1 MRYKKYLAVLLAAS
15 VFAGSTVSAFAG
27 IAEVQETAED
37 CVTAEE
43 TTEGDLSEEEAASGL
58 EALTEE
64 TVGEEAASYVEET
77 GAEEETQSVS
87 EENTAQY
94 EAASSGEDLPEEEE
108 VTSADSGSE
117 EMTADEISEVLIEEQ
132 EEKAQTE
139 VEEELVTVSG
149 SYECTLLYTSV
160 DSFTLDGVSSSEI
173 LEAAVAII
181 IENESS
187 GSYTAVNKNDA
198 GACSIGCLQWHGTR
212 ALNLLK
218 SIISADASTSLS
230 LLGSTLYN
238 EIISSSDWS
247 SRTLSSSEATAIANL
262 LGSTAGVAAQEA
274 LAASDVA
281 EYINRG
287 YSRGIRNAAALVYYA
302 DVENQCGSGGSYK
315 CLTYAANIAGSEED
329 VTMNEFYIAAICYGY
344 RLYPSD
350 SSNRTIFIKR
360 RASVYGTV
368 SAYGWTYYRTG
379 DQQMP
384 YAYPWLDGYGVAWLQ
399 AALNTYLELELEVDG
414 EYGSATTAAVKAFQ
428 EEASLTVDGQ
438 AGIQTIGAL
447 VYLLYYEM
455 AVNGADTLFTVSG
468 TTAAEDGLL
477 QYDDSEDTAEADT
490 ATDIASDEAYLAKAS
505 DGNWYYYDETGNV
518 DTTFTGFCENEYGW
532 FYVKNGQVSF
542 DTTSVIKGTVDGVT
556 AWWYVKGGKV
566 TFTDTLAKNSSG
578 WWYIVNGKVDFSF
591 TGFAENEY
599 GWWYIKK
606 GKVSFSTTSVMKGTA
621 DGTTGW
627 FYVKA
632 GAVQTAYT
640 GLAKNENGWWYLS
653 DGTVDFTYT
662 GLANNSNGWFYVKSG
677 KVDFSYTGLAKNSN
691 GWFYVKSGKVDFSY
705 TGLAK
710 NSYGW
715 FYVKNGKVDF
725 NYTGLAK
732 NSAGTWYVK
741 NGKVQFGYSGQIQV
755 NGVTYTI
762 SGGKVV

>member
-1 MRYKKYLAVLLAAS
+1 MRYKKYLAVLLAVS
-15 VFAGSTVSAFAG
+15 LCAGSTGSAFAG
-27 IAEVQETAED
+27 TADVQETAEESEVRD
-37 CVTAEE
+37 S
-43 TTEGDLSEEEAASGL
+43 SEEEADSGL
-58 EALTEE
+58 EALAEE
-64 TVGEEAASYVEET
+64 AVGEETASYVEET
-77 GAEEETQSVS
+77 DAEEETQSVS
-87 EENTAQY
+87 EEDIAQY
-94 EAASSGEDLPEEEE
+94 EAASFGEDLQEEKEA
-108 VTSADSGSE
+108 TSADSGSE
-117 EMTADEISEVLIEEQ
+117 EMTADEISEALIEEQ
-132 EEKAQTE
+132 EEKAKTE

-218 SIISADASTSLS
+218 SIVSADADTALS
-230 LLGSTLYN
+230 LLGTTLYN

-262 LGSTAGVAAQEA
+262 LGSSAGVAAQEE

-315 CLTYAANIAGSEED
+315 CLTYAANIAGSEET
-329 VTMNEFYIAAICYGY
+329 VTMNEMYIAAICYGY
-344 RLYPSD
+344 QLYPSD

-360 RASVYGTV
+360 RASVYGV
-368 SAYGWTYYRTG
+368 ISEYGWTYYRTG
-379 DQQMP
+379 DRQMP
-384 YAYPWLDGYGVAWLQ
+384 YASPWTDGYGVAWLQ
-399 AALNTYLELELEVDG
+399 AALNTYLGLELEVDG
-414 EYGSATTAAVKAFQ
+414 EYGSATTAAVKTFQ
-428 EEASLTVDGQ
+428 EMADLTVDGQ

-447 VYLLYYEM
+447 VYFLYYDM

-468 TTAAEDGLL
+468 TVTAEDGLL
-477 QYDDSEDTAEADT
+477 QYDEETADDAEDDT
-490 ATDIASDEAYLAKAS
+490 ATDLAADGAYLAKAS
-505 DGNWYYYDETGNV
+505 DGNWYYFDETGSV
-518 DTTFTGFCENEYGW
+518 DTTFTGFCENENGW
-532 FYVKNGQVSF
+532 FYVKDGQVSF
-542 DTTSVIKGTVDGVT
+542 STTSVLKGTVDGVT
-556 AWWYVKGGKV
+556 AWWYVKNGKV
-566 TFTDTLAKNSSG
+566 TFTDTVAKNSSG
-578 WWYIVNGKVDFSF
+578 WWYIDNGKVNFSF
-591 TGFAENEY
+591 TGFAENEN
-599 GWWYIKK
+599 GWWYIKN
-606 GKVSFSTTSVMKGTA
+606 GKVSFSTTSVIKGTA

-627 FYVKA
+627 FYVKS
-632 GAVQTAYT
+632 GAVQTTYT
-640 GLAKNENGWWYLS
+640 GLAKNSNGWWYLS

-662 GLANNSNGWFYVKSG
+662 GLANNSNGWFYVESG

-691 GWFYVKSGKVDFSY
+691 GWFYVKSGKVDFTY
-705 TGLAK
+705 TGLAN

-725 NYTGLAK
+725 SYTGLAK

-741 NGKVQFGYSGQIQV
+741 NGKVQFSYSGQIQV

-762 SGGKVV
+762 SGGKVI